1 MVAKSL
7 KQMIIKIKQ
16 LLMPTSAMQVS
27 HTTHDVEEAFKHHP
41 FPFNYAGHTQIAR
54 DRLHCMWYLSTET
67 TSTESGYKY
76 AERGVAMHSI
86 KQDVIIMLHKCK
98 KKIEIFS
105 ITN

>member
-41 FPFNYAGHTQIAR
+41 FPFNYAGHT
-54 DRLHCMWYLSTET
+54 
-67 TSTESGYKY
+67 
-76 AERGVAMHSI
+76 
-86 KQDVIIMLHKCK
+86 
-98 KKIEIFS
+98 
-105 ITN
+105 